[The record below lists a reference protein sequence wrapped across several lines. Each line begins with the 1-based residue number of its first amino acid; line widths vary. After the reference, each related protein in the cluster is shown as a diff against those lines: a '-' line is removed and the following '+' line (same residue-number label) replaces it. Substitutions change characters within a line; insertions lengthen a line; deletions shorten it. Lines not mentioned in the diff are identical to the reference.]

1 MIAFGAIEEVRD
13 ELKKL
18 AAHLEHTEQHFA
30 QVCEQQA
37 AHLRDHFT
45 GELQEIRGHL
55 RTIEERLQERER

>member
-1 MIAFGAIEEVRD
+1 MSAYGQIEEIRAD
-13 ELKKL
+13 LKQL

-30 QVCEQQA
+30 QVCAQQA